1 MTGTTQTQESGLLMD
16 AQHERQ
22 RRVTFRLTQRMA
34 AASSRRPRRTL
45 AIWGLLVLVALVLVG
60 TSLKGL
66 TTGAH
71 VVGTTQSSQ
80 AEALYNEVVGSA
92 SQKPTDVIVVSSK
105 SSTASDQNFKA
116 FVGRLETKVGTSPG
130 ITNVVANLG
139 SGSPLVSPNRHAALI
154 SLRAATDTDIK
165 PVVHAVQSAN
175 DSGGFS
181 VAVTGVHTVGN
192 DFNTLSTSDLRN
204 GELDFGLPI
213 SIVVLLLVFGAVVAG
228 LMPMLM
234 ALVSIIVGLGIAT
247 LVGEEFHLSVF
258 IINMMTGMGLA
269 LGIDYSLFIVSR
281 FREERAGGLDKQAA
295 IQRTAATASRAVLFS
310 GTTFVIALLGMF
322 LVPTNLLRSMAAGAV
337 IVGVVSVAAALTLL
351 PAMLH
356 LLGDRVNSLRLPFV
370 GKRLGSTDSGE
381 SRIWRTFIE
390 GVLRHRVVMLTL
402 TVGVLVALA
411 VPLLGIHIGQSGVA
425 TLPNDLPSKQGYVA
439 EQHYFPNQAPYPVEI
454 VADGGDA
461 RTRGDLSKLEA
472 VLAGDPRFGSGT
484 IQASANGKVLALT
497 VPIRGDVVSSPDVA
511 AVRQLRSD
519 VIPSIFA
526 GSHARVYVGGKT
538 AETADYFSAVSA
550 PTPYVLLFVLGLS
563 FILLLLAFRSLVIAL
578 VSILLNLLSVGAA
591 YGLLTLVFIH
601 GVGAGFF
608 GFQKVTAIDAWVP
621 LFLFSV
627 LFALS
632 MDYQV
637 FLMSRI
643 KERYDETGST
653 TEAVVSGVASTAKII
668 TGAALIIVVVFSGF
682 ARGQLDMFQQMG
694 FGVAVALL
702 LDATLIRSI
711 VLPCTLSLLGEHSWY
726 LPRWLNWLPRIEVES
741 PQIAPRTDDAE
752 RALVPPAV

>member
-1 MTGTTQTQESGLLMD
+1 VDQENYVPARFSKSATLG
-16 AQHERQ
+16 
-22 RRVTFRLTQRMA
+22 LTQRMA
-34 AASSRRPRRTL
+34 AFSSRRPRRTL
-45 AIWGLLVLVALVLVG
+45 AIWGLVVVAALALAA

-66 TTGAH
+66 TTSAH

-80 AEALYNEVVGSA
+80 AEALYDRVVGSA

-105 SSTASDQNFKA
+105 KSTASDQDFKI
-116 FVGRLETKVGTSPG
+116 FVSGLEAKVGDDPG
-130 ITNVVANLG
+130 ITNVAANFA
-139 SGSPLVSPNRHAALI
+139 SGSPLVSDSRHAALI
-154 SLRAATDTDIK
+154 SLRAANDADIK
-165 PVVHAVQSAN
+165 PVVSAVRSAN
-175 DSGGFS
+175 GSGGFS
-181 VAVTGVHTVGN
+181 VAVTGDHTVDN
-192 DFNTLSTSDLRN
+192 DFTTLATSDLRR
-204 GELDFGLPI
+204 GELDFGLPV

-234 ALVSIIVGLGIAT
+234 ALVSIVVGLGIAT
-247 LVGEEFHLSVF
+247 LVAQEFHLSTF
-258 IINMMTGMGLA
+258 IINIMTGMGLA
-269 LGIDYSLFIVSR
+269 LGTDYSLLIVSR
-281 FREERAGGLDKQAA
+281 FREERAGGLDKEAA
-295 IQRTAATASRAVLFS
+295 IERTAATASRAVLFS
-310 GTTFVIALLGMF
+310 GSTFVIALLGMF
-322 LVPTNLLRSMAAGAV
+322 LVPTNILRSMAAGAV
-337 IVGVVSVAAALTLL
+337 IVGIVSVAAALTLL

-356 LLGDRVNSLRLPFV
+356 LLGDRVNSLRLPVV
-370 GKRLGSTDSGE
+370 GNRLGNSGSGE

-390 GVLRHRVVMLTL
+390 AVLRRRIVMLTL

-425 TLPNDLPSKQGYVA
+425 TLPDSLPSKQGYLAV
-439 EQHYFPNQAPYPVEI
+439 QRYFPNQDPYPVEI
-454 VADGGDA
+454 VADGGDV
-461 RTRGDLSKLEA
+461 TTDGDLSKLET

-484 IQASANGKVLALT
+484 IEASPGGTLLALT
-497 VPIRGDVVSSPDVA
+497 VPIRGDVVSSPDVS
-511 AVRQLRSD
+511 AVRQLRSNL
-519 VIPSIFA
+519 IPSIFA
-526 GSHARVYVGGKT
+526 GSHARVYVGGNT
-538 AETADYFSAVSA
+538 AETADYFNAVSA

-591 YGLLTLVFIH
+591 YGLLTVVFID
-601 GVGAGFF
+601 GIGAGFL
-608 GFQKVTAIDAWVP
+608 GFQKVTSIDAWVP

-653 TEAVVSGVASTAKII
+653 TEAVVGGVASTAKII

-702 LDATLIRSI
+702 LDATVVRSI
-711 VLPCTLSLLGEHSWY
+711 VLPCTLSLLGERSWY

-741 PQIAPRTDDAE
+741 SEIAPVGDDEDRT
-752 RALVPPAV
+752 LVPVAV